1 MPSPD
6 TASSLLNQQDRP
18 PIQDAIGYGRESSD
32 QEPEPANRF
41 GAAARVVDRL
51 DLRPLH
57 MRERRP
63 WWKLW

>member
-1 MPSPD
+1 M
-6 TASSLLNQQDRP
+6 
-18 PIQDAIGYGRESSD
+18 QDAIRYGRESSD

-41 GAAARVVDRL
+41 GAAANIVDRL